1 MVSEV
6 DRAEERRFE
15 MSELTE
21 REKQVDAIR
30 RREEA
35 ALDFRAAHEDRE
47 PRDDQELSPYGP
59 RFCQLLRIDLLD
71 LAQQPL

>member
-47 PRDDQELSPYGP
+47 PRDDQELSEWCRAVARARPWP
-59 RFCQLLRIDLLD
+59 PEP
-71 LAQQPL
+71 A

>member
-1 MVSEV
+1 
-6 DRAEERRFE
+6 

-35 ALDFRAAHEDRE
+35 ALDFRVAHENRE
-47 PRDDQELSPYGP
+47 PRDDQELSEWCRAVARARPWP
-59 RFCQLLRIDLLD
+59 PDP
-71 LAQQPL
+71 A